1 MLETI
6 GVRTYVTDLQNRE
19 RNSVTEASM
28 KNIVLI
34 GMPGCG
40 KSTVGVILA
49 KIMGFHFIDAD
60 LLIQEREGKL
70 LTEILEDDG
79 PEAFNQIENE
89 VNLQIGGSNTV
100 VATGGSVV
108 YGKEAMEHYR
118 ETAIVVYLQLP
129 FDEIECRLGDIT
141 ERGISMKEGQ
151 TLRTIYEERIPLYE
165 QYGHLKIDTL
175 GLDIKDAAQKIKET
189 VKLSMPSS

>member
-1 MLETI
+1 
-6 GVRTYVTDLQNRE
+6 
-19 RNSVTEASM
+19 M